1 MDNAQDTWSLVNTG
15 IVNMKSCR
23 LLLMNGTIDGL
34 MPVED
39 SMLLSEFGTP
49 KEMRFITGRLHMG
62 KRSCSTPVARGDL
75 C

>member
-49 KEMRFITGRLHMG
+49 KEMRFITGIFI
-62 KRSCSTPVARGDL
+62 
-75 C
+75 